1 VEKIIILVKKQPGLS
16 ETHQGSM
23 EVIGFHEKKLYYS
36 YYLYEEIIV
45 WEVNVLEE
53 TIYIRMRNRVQAPP
67 EEKVLLKDIAQVI
80 APDEVLSHL
89 QALMIHQLTNA
100 DRNIVIIDVM
110 KVIQLIKSEFE
121 EMEIQTIGPAQTI
134 IEVTF
139 KKKGVSLPFFILIWF
154 LLFFGSAMAIM
165 NFHDDVSMKSVQ
177 EKMYTIITGKK
188 VTKPLLFQIPYSV
201 GLGLGMILFF
211 NHVFKKRINDEPS
224 PLEVEMF
231 NYQMDLDNYVIIHE
245 NKESMKRISDD

>member
-1 VEKIIILVKKQPGLS
+1 MKDLII
-16 ETHQGSM
+16 THT
-23 EVIGFHEKKLYYS
+23 IYK
-36 YYLYEEIIV
+36 EIIV

-53 TIYIRMRNRVQAPP
+53 TIYIRMRNRVQSPP
-67 EEKVLLKDIAQVI
+67 DEKVLLKDIAQVI

-89 QALMIHQLTNA
+89 QTMMIHQLTDA

-110 KVIQLIKSEFE
+110 KVIQLLKSKFE
-121 EMEIQTIGPAQTI
+121 EIEVQTIGPAQTI
-134 IEVTF
+134 IEVTY
-139 KKKGVSLPFFILIWF
+139 KKKRVSLPFFILIWF

-177 EKMYTIITGKK
+177 EKIYTMITGKK
-188 VTKPLLFQIPYSV
+188 ETKPLLFQIPYSI

-211 NHVFKKRINDEPS
+211 NHVLKKRINEEPS

-245 NKESMKRISDD
+245 NKESIKKISDD

>member
-1 VEKIIILVKKQPGLS
+1 
-16 ETHQGSM
+16 M
-23 EVIGFHEKKLYYS
+23 
-36 YYLYEEIIV
+36 
-45 WEVNVLEE
+45 EE
-53 TIYIRMRNRVQAPP
+53 TIYIRMRNRVQTPP

-89 QALMIHQLTNA
+89 QTMMIHQLTDA

-110 KVIQLIKSEFE
+110 KVIQLLKSKFE
-121 EMEIQTIGPAQTI
+121 EIEVQTIGPAQTI
-134 IEVTF
+134 IEVTY
-139 KKKGVSLPFFILIWF
+139 KKKGVSLPYFLLIWF

-177 EKMYTIITGKK
+177 EKIYTIITGKK
-188 VTKPLLFQIPYSV
+188 ETKPLLFQIPYSI

-211 NHVFKKRINDEPS
+211 NHFFKKRINEEPS

-245 NKESMKRISDD
+245 NKESIKKINDD